1 MTPAAAAPQ
10 PAGRS
15 VSLVLG
21 AGGARGLAHVGVIE
35 VLVARGYRIELIAG
49 SSMGALVGGIH
60 AAGKLAAYRD
70 WALTLQKLDVLKLVD
85 WTLTGGG
92 FIKGDRVIGALREL
106 VGDVAIEALPIAYTA
121 VATDLER
128 EQEVWI
134 SRGPLFPAIQASIS
148 IPGLFRP
155 QALGGRLLVDGG
167 LLNPLPIAPALHAM
181 TDMTIAV
188 DVNGPVR
195 RLPAGSSAPAAP
207 AAAPAPG
214 YAQRMAALF
223 EGLIEAREERPAEP
237 GWRDLMSRSLETMQR
252 QLTRFHLSVHEPDLL
267 IRIPRNAC
275 AFYEFHRAAELVAI
289 GRDRATRAL
298 DRFEQKSTRDGEH
311 GTVSNL

>member
-1 MTPAAAAPQ
+1 MTTPSSQ
-10 PAGRS
+10 QRLRDMM
-15 VSLVLG
+15 LVRRFEERCAELYG
-21 AGGARGLAHVGVIE
+21 AGKIRGFLHLYIGEEAV
-35 VLVARGYRIELIAG
+35 
-49 SSMGALVGGIH
+49 
-60 AAGKLAAYRD
+60 AAGLLP
-70 WALTLQKLDVLKLVD
+70 ALGPAD
-85 WTLTGGG
+85 
-92 FIKGDRVIGALREL
+92 
-106 VGDVAIEALPIAYTA
+106 TA

-134 SRGPLFPAIQASIS
+134 SRGPLFAAIQASIS

-188 DVNGPVR
+188 DVNGPVQ
-195 RLPAGSSAPAAP
+195 RLPAAAIAPPAPSAAP
-207 AAAPAPG
+207 PSG

-275 AFYEFHRAAELVAI
+275 AFYEFHRAAELIAI

-298 DRFEQKSTRDGEH
+298 DRFEQKSTRDGEPAAVC
-311 GTVSNL
+311 TL